1 MFVAMDFS
9 VWPAPGR
16 SWDDIAAT
24 ARHADES
31 GWHGFWFADHY
42 MPNTADGA
50 VADGDTHECW
60 SILPAVAAI
69 TERIR
74 LGPLV
79 SPTSVHHPALL
90 ANRISTI
97 DHISNG
103 RTVLGLGA
111 GWQVNE
117 HRAYG
122 IQLPDP
128 GQRVGR
134 FDEAIQIVRRLLDDQ
149 RTTFDGRHYTISD
162 APCDPKPV
170 QPHVP
175 ILVGTGSQ
183 RMLRIAARHA
193 DEWNTWGDG
202 DLARTR
208 VASFLAACEAVG
220 RDPATMRRS
229 VQALVFTDDGTREVA
244 KLRETAPAGRSIV
257 GTPSEL
263 VDTIGTYVELGFDE
277 FILPDWNLGRDLGER
292 LETIDRF
299 RAEIAVHFN

>member
-16 SWDDIAAT
+16 NWDDIAAT

-31 GWHGFWFADHY
+31 GWRGFWFADHY
-42 MPNTADGA
+42 MPNTEDGT

-69 TERIR
+69 TEQIR

-134 FDEAIQIVRRLLDDQ
+134 FDEALQIVRRLLDDQ
-149 RTTFDGRHYTISD
+149 RTTFDGRYYTISD

-170 QPHVP
+170 QPHLP

-193 DEWNTWGDG
+193 DEWNTWGDVE
-202 DLARTR
+202 LARTR

-263 VDTIGTYVELGFDE
+263 VDTISTYVELGFDE
-277 FILPDWNLGRDLGER
+277 FILPDWNLGRELGQR

-299 RAEIAVHFN
+299 RAEVAVHFN

>member
-1 MFVAMDFS
+1 MDFS

-24 ARHADES
+24 ASLADDG
-31 GWHGFWFADHY
+31 GWHGLWFADHY
-42 MPNTADGA
+42 MPNTEDGK

-60 SILPAVAAI
+60 AILPAIAAI

-103 RTVLGLGA
+103 RAVLGLGA

-122 IQLPDP
+122 IELSDP

-134 FDEAIQIVRRLLDDQ
+134 FDEAIQIVRSLLDDQ
-149 RTTFDGRHYTISD
+149 RTTFEGRYFTIID

-170 QPHVP
+170 QAHLP
-175 ILVGTGSQ
+175 ILVGTSGQ

-193 DEWNTWGDG
+193 GEWNTWGDP
-202 DLARTR
+202 DLAGTR
-208 VASFLAACEAVG
+208 VASFRDACEAVG

-229 VQALVFTDDGTREVA
+229 VQAMVFLDDDDA
-244 KLRETAPAGRSIV
+244 KLAELRENVVGGRSII
-257 GTPSEL
+257 GTAAEL
-263 VDTIGTYVELGFDE
+263 VDTIAKYIELGFDE
-277 FILPDWNLGRDLGER
+277 FILPEWNFGRSVSER
-292 LETIDRF
+292 LDKINRF
-299 RAEIAVHFN
+299 RTEVASHLT